1 MVQQL
6 SAQDAAMLYVETPR
20 APNHVTAVYVYDP
33 STAPSAVTFTGI
45 LGAVEKRLHRA
56 RAFRQRLVRVP
67 LDLDH
72 PYWIEDADF
81 DLEFH
86 VRHLRLPR
94 PGDWRQ
100 LCIQVARLHSRALD
114 FARPPWELYVIE
126 GLDDV
131 EGIPTG
137 SFALVLKLHHSA
149 IDGAAGVEITNAIHD
164 LARDV
169 DVCEGDDGWRADAQP
184 SALHLL
190 AGAIVHLIQ
199 RPARLVRLL
208 GRDVPIV
215 GRLPLQL
222 RRRQFSLPPL
232 RMPYTRFNGTVTG
245 HRVMEAR
252 TFPLDAFRA
261 LKRAL
266 PGATVNDVGLA
277 VIAGA
282 LRRYLLAKGDLPD
295 TPLGAVCPISL
306 RARSEAKTAAGNDIA
321 SMAVSLHTHLED
333 TFARF
338 AAISETTSNAK
349 ERKRAIGAR
358 TLVELSELL
367 PGALL
372 GIGFRAQARLA
383 RTAATALLFNTSVTN
398 VPASPVPLYFNG
410 ARMVAT
416 YGLGPVFDGMGLL
429 HLVTSYAGAVSIT
442 VTSDRKMMPDPGFY
456 ARCIEESYEELV
468 ASARTQGRSRSKV
481 AADMASR
488 D

>member
-1 MVQQL
+1 
-6 SAQDAAMLYVETPR
+6 
-20 APNHVTAVYVYDP
+20 VYDP
-33 STAPSAVTFTGI
+33 STAPEPVTFTGI
-45 LGAVEKRLHRA
+45 LRAIEHRLHLA
-56 RAFRQRLVRVP
+56 RSFRQRMVRVP

-86 VRHLRLPR
+86 IRHLRLPQ

-114 FARPPWELYVIE
+114 FARPPWELYVLE

-131 EGIPTG
+131 EGIPAG

-164 LARDV
+164 LAPDAT
-169 DVCEGDDGWRADAQP
+169 RAEPALDWQPDAQP
-184 SALHLL
+184 SAFNLL
-190 AGAIVHLIQ
+190 CGAIVHLIE
-199 RPARLVRLL
+199 RPVRLIRL
-208 GRDVPIV
+208 IGRDVPIV

-222 RRRQFSLPPL
+222 RRQQFSLPPL
-232 RMPYTRFNGTVTG
+232 RMPYTRFNETVTG

-252 TFPLDAFRA
+252 SFPLDAFRS
-261 LKRAL
+261 LKSAL

-277 VIAGA
+277 VISGA
-282 LRRYLLAKGDLPD
+282 LRLYLLAKGDLPE

-306 RARSEAKTAAGNDIA
+306 RSRDEAKAAAGNDIA
-321 SMAVSLHTHLED
+321 SMAVSLHTHIED
-333 TFARF
+333 AFDRF
-338 AAISETTSNAK
+338 EAICATTSDAK

-383 RTAATALLFNTSVTN
+383 RTATTALLFNISVTN

-429 HLVTSYAGAVSIT
+429 HLVVSYAGVVSIT
-442 VTSDRKMMPDPGFY
+442 ITSDRKMMPDPAFY
-456 ARCIEESYEELV
+456 ACCIQQSYEELLD
-468 ASARTQGRSRSKV
+468 
-481 AADMASR
+481 AAGPRAT
-488 D
+488 